1 MIRENNLGHL
11 MIDIETLGI
20 NISKNIVILSIA
32 AVEFDLKTGEL
43 GREFYE
49 RVDIQSCLD
58 LGMKVD
64 ASTLFWWLK
73 QNPISKNELFN
84 GDGDNILNVL
94 NKLTY
99 FIKSLNYD
107 VEVWGNGISFDLSI
121 LTNAYVVCGFKEVPW
136 NTKKE
141 RDVRTLVSL
150 LPEIK
155 KNLSFNGIRHNPIDD
170 CKHQIKY
177 CHMIWK
183 TIMNKS

>member
-84 GDGDNILNVL
+84 GCLL
-94 NKLTY
+94 YT
-99 FIKSLNYD
+99 SP
-107 VEVWGNGISFDLSI
+107 S
-121 LTNAYVVCGFKEVPW
+121 P
-136 NTKKE
+136 
-141 RDVRTLVSL
+141 RD
-150 LPEIK
+150 
-155 KNLSFNGIRHNPIDD
+155 
-170 CKHQIKY
+170 Y
-177 CHMIWK
+177 
-183 TIMNKS
+183 